1 MYAFGP
7 LPRQKNTGRIIG
19 THQKIDRV
27 ARKHLRRY
35 LQKDAEFPKINE
47 ILHFEGLRGPD
58 GVKLKSP
65 GRDEPWHFIDPA
77 KPAGVLLESIHQ
89 HTNNL
94 AEALGRQDMVRASF
108 EAAWLAHAVSDG
120 LTPAHHEPLHKQ
132 LHEIKKHDSG
142 GRATKVRSKIIMTGG
157 GSSKEF
163 IKNNWQYWGA
173 KGVMTT
179 HTLFEAGVAAAA
191 KPYSFK
197 TGLPSPHEIQQVVD
211 EGFETVY
218 LRLVTEVASLGM
230 YTSFKETGW
239 TSKLARQT
247 NTELLPRIIMA
258 VTLAWYAAYYKYLES
273 VK

>member
-7 LPRQKNTGRIIG
+7 LPKQKNTGRIIG

-35 LQKDAEFPKINE
+35 LAKDAEFPKISD
-47 ILHFEGLRGPD
+47 ILHFEGQRGPD

-65 GRDEPWHFIDPA
+65 GRDEPWHFIDPEN
-77 KPAGVLLESIHQ
+77 PSGILLESIEH
-89 HTNNL
+89 HISNL
-94 AEALGRQDMVRASF
+94 AGALAKHDMIRASF

-120 LTPAHHEPLHKQ
+120 LTPAHHDPLHEQ
-132 LHEIKKHDSG
+132 LHEIKKHDDET
-142 GRATKVRSKIIMTGG
+142 RAQKVRSKIIMNGG

-197 TGLPSPHEIQQVVD
+197 TGLPSAHEIQEVAD
-211 EGFETVY
+211 EGFEPVY
-218 LRLVTEVASLGM
+218 LRLVTEVAALDM
-230 YTSFKETGW
+230 YTAFKEKGW
-239 TSKLARQT
+239 TSNLARQT
-247 NTELLPRIIMA
+247 NKELLPRIIMA
-258 VTLAWYAAYYKYLES
+258 VTLAWYAAYHKYQEQA
-273 VK
+273 